1 MLVTKGMPRGH
12 LTAIIV
18 STPLLLALYLGLK
31 LTTEGFWAESISL
44 FALVALITLQSC
56 LAQYAK
62 LPAKSAALTE
72 RHLTLETTLQP
83 HAVFAKLATLTFG
96 RVKPH
101 DVDADRRVVVLSSPE
116 YGFSYGHLFP
126 VFIRGSGAGSI
137 VEVGIVP
144 KSIDT
149 EKHLQKALAA
159 CAEGIKTAIAG

>member
-31 LTTEGFWAESISL
+31 LTAEGFWPESIAL
-44 FALVALITLQSC
+44 FAFIALITLQSS
-56 LAQYAK
+56 LAHYAK
-62 LPAKSAALTE
+62 LRAKSATLTE
-72 RHLTLETTLQP
+72 RHVTFETTLQP
-83 HAVFAKLATLTFG
+83 DAALAKLATLTFG

-101 DVDADRRVVVLSSPE
+101 DVDADRRVVVLTSSQ
-116 YGFSYGHLFP
+116 YSFSYGCFYP

-137 VEVGIVP
+137 VEVGVVP

-149 EKHLQKALAA
+149 ENSLQKALAA
-159 CAEGIKTAIAG
+159 CAEGIEKAIAA